1 MPKVKKSKKPR
12 HPNEP
17 VARVYHDRDLLR
29 LVGRDVDD
37 AEQDEQRLEE
47 LLTKSKKREVWVE
60 EE

>member
-1 MPKVKKSKKPR
+1 MPKIKKSKKPR

-17 VARVYHDRDLLR
+17 VARVYHDKNLLR

-47 LLTKSKKREVWVE
+47 ILVKSKKREVWVE

>member
-17 VARVYHDRDLLR
+17 VARVYQDKNLLR
-29 LVGRDVDD
+29 LVSKDVDD

-47 LLTKSKKREVWVE
+47 ILLKNKKREVWVE
-60 EE
+60 EK